1 MKTLIWGHRGAA
13 SCAPE
18 NTLESFALAADQ
30 GADGIELDIQLTR
43 DGQIVVCHDETLE
56 RVSNGSGNLKDHTLA
71 ELKALEFNKTHPEY
85 AHARIPT
92 LREVYQLVKPTGL
105 MVNVELKTGIFHYEG
120 MVDGALE
127 LTAAEGMEDRVIYSS
142 FNHHTL
148 VELKK
153 KNPSVKTGLLYS
165 DEAIGVHAYAKKV
178 VGADALHPALYH
190 MQDMEYVKKA
200 HALGLATRVWTVDEE
215 LYIKL
220 LLQMGVE
227 GIITNRPALARYLAD
242 QAAARPGLLRDSVT
256 VTGKIDD
263 LSVR

>member
-18 NTLESFALAADQ
+18 NTLESFALADKQ
-30 GADGIELDIQLTR
+30 GADGIELDIQMTR

-56 RVSNGSGNLKDHTLA
+56 RVSNGSGNLKDYTLA

-92 LREVYQLVKPTGL
+92 LMEVYSFVKPTG
-105 MVNVELKTGIFHYEG
+105 MKVNVELKTGIFHYDG
-120 MVDGALE
+120 IVDGVLE
-127 LTAAEGMEDRVIYSS
+127 LTAAAGMEGRVVYSS

-165 DEAIGVHAYAKKV
+165 DEAIGVHAYAKNV

-242 QAAARPGLLRDSVT
+242 QAAALPGMLRDSSP

>member
-1 MKTLIWGHRGAA
+1 M
-13 SCAPE
+13 
-18 NTLESFALAADQ
+18 
-30 GADGIELDIQLTR
+30 
-43 DGQIVVCHDETLE
+43 
-56 RVSNGSGNLKDHTLA
+56 
-71 ELKALEFNKTHPEY
+71 
-85 AHARIPT
+85 
-92 LREVYQLVKPTGL
+92 EVYSFVKPTG
-105 MVNVELKTGIFHYEG
+105 MKVNVELKTGIFHYDG
-120 MVDGALE
+120 IVDGVLE
-127 LTAAEGMEDRVIYSS
+127 LTAAAGMEDRVVYSS

-165 DEAIGVHAYAKKV
+165 DEAIGVHAYAKNV

-242 QAAARPGLLRDSVT
+242 QAAALPGMLRDSSP

>member
-1 MKTLIWGHRGAA
+1 MKTLVWGHRGAA

-18 NTLESFALAADQ
+18 NTLESFALAESQ
-30 GADGIELDIQLTR
+30 GADGIELDIQLSR
-43 DGQIVVCHDETLE
+43 DGQIVVCHDETLD
-56 RVSNGSGNLKDHTLA
+56 RVSSGSGNVKDHTLA

-92 LREVYQLVKPTGL
+92 LQEVYELVRPTRML
-105 MVNVELKTGIFHYEG
+105 INVELKTGVYHYDG
-120 MVDGALE
+120 IVDKVLE

-142 FNHHTL
+142 FNHYSL

-153 KNPSVKTGLLYS
+153 KNPAVRTGLLYS
-165 DEAIGVHAYAKKV
+165 DQAIDVHTYARKV

-190 MQDMEYVKKA
+190 MQDLAYVKKA

-215 LYIKL
+215 LYIKM

-227 GIITNRPALARYLAD
+227 GIITNRPALARFLVD
-242 QAAARPGLLRDSVT
+242 QEVDFPRLLRDSAG

-263 LSVR
+263 LSSL

>member
-43 DGQIVVCHDETLE
+43 DGQTVVCHDETLE
-56 RVSNGSGNLKDHTLA
+56 RD
-71 ELKALEFNKTHPEY
+71 KTHPEY

-92 LREVYQLVKPTGL
+92 LREVYQLVKSTGL

-165 DEAIGVHAYAKKV
+165 DEAIGVHEYARKV
-178 VGADALHPALYH
+178 VGTDALHPALYH

>member
-1 MKTLIWGHRGAA
+1 MKTLVWGHRGAA

-18 NTLESFALAADQ
+18 NTLESFALAQSQ

-56 RVSNGSGNLKDHTLA
+56 RVSNGSGNVKDHTLS
-71 ELKALEFNKTHPEY
+71 ELKVLVFNKTHPEY
-85 AHARIPT
+85 PGARIPT
-92 LREVYQLVKPTGL
+92 LQEVYELVKPGRML
-105 MVNVELKTGIFHYEG
+105 VNVELKTGIFHYDG
-120 MVDGALE
+120 IVDKVLD
-127 LTAAEGMEDRVIYSS
+127 LTAAAGMEDRVVYSS

-153 KNPSVKTGLLYS
+153 KNPQVKTGLLYS
-165 DEAIGVHAYAKKV
+165 DEAIDVHSYAKKV

-190 MQDMEYVKKA
+190 MQDLTYVRKA
-200 HALGLATRVWTVDEE
+200 HSLGLATRVWTVDEE
-215 LYIKL
+215 IYIKM

-227 GIITNRPALARYLAD
+227 GIITNRPGLARFLVD
-242 QAAARPGLLRDSVT
+242 QEVDFPALLRDAAG